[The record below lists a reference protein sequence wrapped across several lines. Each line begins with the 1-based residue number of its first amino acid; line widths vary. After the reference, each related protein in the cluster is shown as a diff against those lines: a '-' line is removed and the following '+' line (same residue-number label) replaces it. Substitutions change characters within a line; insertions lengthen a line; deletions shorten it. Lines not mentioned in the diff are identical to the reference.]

1 MTMMTY
7 HPHHQR
13 PDDEDDDGGGRFVGA
28 AGGVV
33 EQQGMRMMRMMEEA
47 VPVVEETNNNNED
60 ETPPQQQQQQ
70 LPPPLLL
77 PPPQYYYNHHHN
89 NNNNINDNNNNN
101 SNNSGG
107 SSSKS
112 IKKAAAAAGL
122 ALAALCQWR
131 IVVKAFGYATVCM
144 LGHGHGVWSVLGLL
158 LLYHDHERAADE
170 DDDGEKKEASSSRPA
185 RRRMMMTEVVAGTM
199 AGLRF
204 TGGRFCGTLAGVLA
218 VAWGILGAC
227 DLLLPPAWIHSLRV
241 APLWE
246 AMHRVCARCQQQS
259 SSRQQLQS
267 QYRDLL
273 YGALVSLLLLG
284 LLWADMESDHKV
296 LSEHPR
302 DRERFPT
309 TTHHQPH
316 SAALLVLSR
325 LEPGLAIL
333 LYVRSMGFVTLALL
347 ATSDSGGRY
356 GRLLRFG
363 GVLFAPCWTAAWTVG
378 GLLALVVAVRAHNT
392 NNRSSSSSS
401 SSAGG
406 CGEASNNNNNTT
418 TTTWH
423 QNTVAQ
429 GLMRQSLLLMKNNN
443 NNTTTTT
450 TTTTMKQQ
458 GQQQLF
464 AQQPLL
470 LLPPHQ
476 HHHAFYPPPHSSGS
490 SSVAGVID
498 ALDVNEAFRLAKAQ
512 YFGGSGRPDEE
523 KNV

>member
-1 MTMMTY
+1 
-7 HPHHQR
+7 
-13 PDDEDDDGGGRFVGA
+13 
-28 AGGVV
+28 
-33 EQQGMRMMRMMEEA
+33 MMEDA
-47 VPVVEETNNNNED
+47 VLVVEENNNNNNNEG
-60 ETPPQQQQQQ
+60 EALPPQQ

-77 PPPQYYYNHHHN
+77 PPPQYYYNHNNN
-89 NNNNINDNNNNN
+89 NNNNINNNNNNN
-101 SNNSGG
+101 SSNSGG

-112 IKKAAAAAGL
+112 IKKAAVAAGL

-170 DDDGEKKEASSSRPA
+170 DDDGEKKEATSSSRPT
-185 RRRMMMTEVVAGTM
+185 RRRMMMAEVVAGTM

-246 AMHRVCARCQQQS
+246 AMHRVCARCQQ

-333 LYVRSMGFVTLALL
+333 LYARSMGFVTLALL

-378 GLLALVVAVRAHNT
+378 GLLALAVAVRAHNT

-406 CGEASNNNNNTT
+406 CGEASNNNNNNTT

-450 TTTTMKQQ
+450 STTTTMKQQ

-476 HHHAFYPPPHSSGS
+476 HHAFYPPPPHNSGS